1 MLRRVI
7 HTDEVFEVVLIC
19 DPSVWAAQIRRARE
33 EVAEDM
39 PKIVEGDFVEM
50 FIEAL
55 RMSVGDRDLSSA
67 LTEVKAAADA
77 LLGGFMS
84 SRERDEAEARLR
96 KEMNDADLR
105 ECLAWVRAQN
115 SAANYRNTSDPS
127 KLLVERPEDATIVK
141 LRAIRSDE
149 QRRIERAVGPRP
161 RLGAI
166 HYSKAADAGRRAA
179 RKGEDSAE
187 VFAQYLQEL
196 PPSTL
201 AAVEDFEDWQ
211 EQVDRLMCA
220 RSIRSISGFDLDLVE
235 DEYPILEFLHQV
247 PDLARDIV
255 SEIAAHTR
263 QVGSLGKSEPLSSAS
278 PRGTGEPDGEA
289 ADPPKGGHVDNASE
303 AAVDT
308 SSTV

>member
-1 MLRRVI
+1 MLRRVL
-7 HTDEVFEVVLIC
+7 HTDEIFECVLIC
-19 DPSVWAAQIRRARE
+19 DPSVWAAQVRQARE
-33 EVAEDM
+33 DVAKDM
-39 PKIVEGDFVEM
+39 PRVVEGDFVEM

-67 LTEVKAAADA
+67 LSEVKAAADA

-115 SAANYRNTSDPS
+115 SAASYRGTSDPS
-127 KLLVERPEDATIVK
+127 KLLVARPDEATIVK

-211 EQVDRLMCA
+211 DEVDRLICA
-220 RSIRSISGFDLDLVE
+220 KSIISISGFDLHLVD
-235 DEYPILEFLHQV
+235 DEYPILEFLRQV
-247 PDLARDIV
+247 PDLARDVV
-255 SEIAAHTR
+255 SEIATHTR
-263 QVGSLGKSEPLSSAS
+263 QVGSLGKSEPLSQHS
-278 PRGTGEPDGEA
+278 PRGMGEQDGEA
-289 ADPPKGGHVDNASE
+289 ADQQRVGLADSAWEDPVDQ
-303 AAVDT
+303 